1 MSLALVILAAGKGT
15 RMQSDLPKVLHKIA
29 GAPLITHVVN
39 AALSLNPERIIVVTG
54 HGTQAVETCIK
65 QYKEEKIQIVVQS
78 KQLGTGHAVQQ
89 AQQSLEDFNGNVI
102 IMYGDTPL
110 LKPQTLSNLSLNLNK
125 SDLSLLGFTT
135 ENPGKYGRLIAEGD
149 KLKRIVE
156 FKDAS
161 KSEKAIQLC
170 NSGVMAISKVELFK
184 LLSKINNQNASGE
197 FYLTD
202 VVEHAVRDGKSCKVI
217 RCAEEETMGV
227 NTRAELAK
235 AELEYQKV
243 RRQDALDQGITM
255 SAPETVHFSF
265 DTIIGRDTIIEQN
278 VVFGP
283 GVRVEEGAQIKAFS
297 HLEGAFI
304 ETGCIVGPYARLRT
318 GTKLGKNAKVGNFVE
333 VKGSQIGGGTKINH
347 LSYVGDAVIGSNANV
362 GAGTITC
369 NYDGVQK
376 HKTIVGNDAFIG
388 SNTMLV
394 APVSIGKEAFTASG
408 SVIIENVPDGA
419 LALGRSKQINKLGL
433 AIKLLAKLK
442 SIKAKIKE

>member
-89 AQQSLEDFNGNVI
+89 AQQALEDFNGNVI

-110 LKPQTLSNLSLNLNK
+110 LKPQTLSNLKLNLNK

-235 AELEYQKV
+235 AELEYQKF
-243 RRQDALDQGITM
+243 RREDALDQGITM

-304 ETGCIVGPYARLRT
+304 ETGCTVGPYARLRT

-333 VKGSQIGGGTKINH
+333 VKESQIGGGTKINH

-394 APVSIGKEAFTASG
+394 APVSIGKKAFTASG

-442 SIKAKIKE
+442 SMKTK

>member
-89 AQQSLEDFNGNVI
+89 AQQALEDFNGNVI

-110 LKPQTLSNLSLNLNK
+110 LKPQTLSNLKLNLNK

-184 LLSKINNQNASGE
+184 LLSKVNNQNASGE

-235 AELEYQKV
+235 AELEYQKF
-243 RRQDALDQGITM
+243 RREDALDQGITM

-304 ETGCIVGPYARLRT
+304 ETGCTVGPYARLRT

-333 VKGSQIGGGTKINH
+333 VKESQIGGGTKINH

-394 APVSIGKEAFTASG
+394 APVSIGKKAFTASG

-442 SIKAKIKE
+442 SIKAK

>member
-65 QYKEEKIQIVVQS
+65 KYKEEKLRIVVQS

-135 ENPGKYGRLIAEGD
+135 ENPGKYGRLIADGD

-170 NSGVMAISKVELFK
+170 NSGVMAISKVALFK
-184 LLSKINNQNASGE
+184 LLSKVNNQNASGE

-202 VVEHAVRDGKSCKVI
+202 IVEHAVRDGKSCKVV
-217 RCAEEETMGV
+217 RCTEEETMGV

-304 ETGCIVGPYARLRT
+304 ETGCTVGPYARLRT

-333 VKGSQIGGGTKINH
+333 VKESQIGGGTKINH

-394 APVSIGKEAFTASG
+394 APVSIGKKAFTASG

-442 SIKAKIKE
+442 SIKAK

>member
-110 LKPQTLSNLSLNLNK
+110 LKPQTLSNLGLNLNK

-170 NSGVMAISKVELFK
+170 NSGVMAISKVALFK
-184 LLSKINNQNASGE
+184 LLSKVNNQNASGE

-202 VVEHAVRDGKSCKVI
+202 IVEHAVRDGKSCKVV

-304 ETGCIVGPYARLRT
+304 ETGCTVGPYARLRT
-318 GTKLGKNAKVGNFVE
+318 GTKLGKNAKV
-333 VKGSQIGGGTKINH
+333 
-347 LSYVGDAVIGSNANV
+347 
-362 GAGTITC
+362 C
-369 NYDGVQK
+369 
-376 HKTIVGNDAFIG
+376 
-388 SNTMLV
+388 
-394 APVSIGKEAFTASG
+394 
-408 SVIIENVPDGA
+408 
-419 LALGRSKQINKLGL
+419 
-433 AIKLLAKLK
+433 LLYT
-442 SIKAKIKE
+442 SPSPRD